1 LELHSLGHV
10 CAFLWSDI
18 CDTVFPMSGKIIAVG
33 NLKGGTGKSTVAIN
47 LACALRNGGKAT
59 VAVVDADGQGTASD
73 WGAKGRLG
81 LTVHALPFEEA
92 QGTGH
97 GASHVNGVENRGAA
111 NWSAVVDGLKGDHDF
126 VVIDLP
132 PQLSDAIL
140 NALIGANLFVVPVTA
155 SGADLKATTKAIEL
169 LRRARSQR
177 DDGRPACLLVP
188 SRVDRRTA
196 VGKEIE
202 AVLHDFGE
210 PVAPA
215 IGQRTA
221 HVDAFTA
228 GEWVGSYAP
237 RSAAHG
243 EIEVLAAIVKRVK

>member
-1 LELHSLGHV
+1 
-10 CAFLWSDI
+10 
-18 CDTVFPMSGKIIAVG
+18 MSGKIIAVG
-33 NLKGGTGKSTVAIN
+33 NLKGGTGKSTVAVN
-47 LACALRNGGKAT
+47 LACALRGSGKVK
-59 VAVVDADGQGTASD
+59 VAVVDADAQGTASD
-73 WGAKGRLG
+73 WAAKGRLG
-81 LTVHALPFEEA
+81 LTVHALPFEESEN
-92 QGTGH
+92 TGH
-97 GASHVNGVENRGAA
+97 GGGSASGRDGEAWGTVVER
-111 NWSAVVDGLKGDHDF
+111 LRLEHDF

-132 PQLSDAIL
+132 PQLGDAIL
-140 NALIGANLFVVPVTA
+140 NALVAANLFVVPVTA

-169 LRRARSQR
+169 LRRARARR

-196 VGKEIE
+196 AGKEIE

-243 EIEVLAAIVKRVK
+243 EIDVLAAIVKRVK

>member
-1 LELHSLGHV
+1 
-10 CAFLWSDI
+10 
-18 CDTVFPMSGKIIAVG
+18 MSGKIIAVG

-81 LTVHALPFEEA
+81 LTVHALPFEET

-97 GASHVNGVENRGAA
+97 GASHANGVESGGAA
-111 NWSAVVDGLKGDHDF
+111 NWGAVVDGLKADHDF

-140 NALIGANLFVVPVTA
+140 NALVAANLFVVPVTA

-169 LRRARSQR
+169 LQRARALR

-196 VGKEIE
+196 AGKEIE

>member
-1 LELHSLGHV
+1 
-10 CAFLWSDI
+10 
-18 CDTVFPMSGKIIAVG
+18 MSGKIIAVG

-47 LACALRNGGKAT
+47 LACALRGSGKVT
-59 VAVVDADGQGTASD
+59 VAVVDADAQGTASD

-81 LTVHALPFEEA
+81 LTVHALPFDEA
-92 QGTGH
+92 ESTGH
-97 GASHVNGVENRGAA
+97 GGGAINGATGGRNGAS
-111 NWSAVVDGLKGDHDF
+111 WSAVVERLKDEHDF

-140 NALIGANLFVVPVTA
+140 NALVAANLFVVPVTA

-169 LRRARSQR
+169 LQRARAQR

-196 VGKEIE
+196 AGREIE

-215 IGQRTA
+215 IGQRAA

-243 EIEVLAAIVKRVK
+243 EIDVLAAIVRRVK